1 MKANNTHLALAAAAA
16 LAVASF
22 GASAARAD
30 AIFSVGTAGQN
41 GSATADFSFLDAT
54 HLKLVLTNNDTQ
66 TGTGNNNQGFS
77 ISGLQFQT
85 TFTVLDVAS
94 GVGNTVNFKTN
105 TTASNVNLLQ
115 TDPADVHPLV
125 PEWNSTLGSPNHIT
139 VLGDGAPDYM
149 IIGAGGH
156 PDGNTKNFE
165 PYVQTTATFVFD
177 ISGPGKI
184 GDANDAVKF
193 EFGTGPDTITSSPPG
208 GCTGGNCNTGGGIP
222 EPASLSVLG
231 LGAMGLLLRRRN
243 SR

>member
-1 MKANNTHLALAAAAA
+1 MKTNKSHLALAAAA

-30 AIFSVGTAGQN
+30 AIFTVGTAGQN
-41 GSATADFSFLDAT
+41 GSATADFSFLDST
-54 HLKLVLTNNDTQ
+54 HLQLVLTNNATT
-66 TGTGNNNQGFS
+66 TGNGNNNQTFS

-85 TFTVLDVAS
+85 AFTVLGIAS
-94 GVGNTVNFKTN
+94 GVGDTIDFQTN
-105 TTASNVNLLQ
+105 ATASNVNLLQ
-115 TDPADVHPLV
+115 TDPADVHPLA
-125 PEWNSTLGSPNHIT
+125 PEWNSSFGTPNHIT

-165 PYVQTTATFVFD
+165 PYVQTTGTFVFD

-184 GDANDAVKF
+184 GDGNDQVVF
-193 EFGTGPDTITSSPPG
+193 EFGTGPDSTPGSG
-208 GCTGGNCNTGGGIP
+208 GCTGSDCNNSGGGIP

-243 SR
+243 SRA